1 MQHSNTSSSY
11 PVSHL
16 LLAISLTIGLAF
28 YFFSSQGAEQ
38 NERITTEGILLQV
51 KEEAVLAS
59 LNESASEGL
68 ENSPVQPPVAVVDS
82 TKKASLEPGIES
94 SRHAQTVWD
103 ADITALLDKKV
114 EKVRSGDNLAAIFA
128 RLKIPAKQLQLVLD
142 SNPLSKRLTRIY
154 PGQNLEFLLNNAN
167 ELVQLTYR
175 PSPLEK
181 LNFRRNGKTFDASF
195 ETRIPDTNVVFKQAT
210 IDSSLFLA
218 GQSIGFNDDLTL
230 RLAHIFQWDID
241 FVLDIRTNDQ
251 FHVVFEE
258 KYLDGNFL
266 GYGQILAAEFRNRD
280 TVYRAVR
287 YTDSAGQSDYY
298 NPNGDNMRKAF
309 LRAPVEF
316 SRISSNFNPRRL
328 HPIRKRVSPHRGI
341 DYAAP
346 KGTPILAAGDGKIVA
361 AQKNG
366 PNGNYVFIQ
375 HGEQFQTKYLH
386 LSKFARGVRR
396 GKKVS
401 QGQVI
406 GYVGSTG
413 WATAAHLHYEFLVNG
428 VHKNPRTV
436 KLPKADAISGKER
449 EQFLL
454 ASTGLLDLLDNYK
467 GQSVSQNAT
476 LPDSTILSITAGP

>member
-1 MQHSNTSSSY
+1 M
-11 PVSHL
+11 
-16 LLAISLTIGLAF
+16 
-28 YFFSSQGAEQ
+28 
-38 NERITTEGILLQV
+38 
-51 KEEAVLAS
+51 AS
-59 LNESASEGL
+59 LNERTSQEFETKGL
-68 ENSPVQPPVAVVDS
+68 EQQVTATPVIKENATKAALTVLTSPKEA
-82 TKKASLEPGIES
+82 TA
-94 SRHAQTVWD
+94 WD
-103 ADITALLDKKV
+103 ASNTRLLDKKI
-114 EKVRSGDNLAAIFA
+114 EKVRPGDNLAAIFA
-128 RLKIPAKQLQLVLD
+128 RLKIPARQLHLVLD
-142 SNPLSKRLTRIY
+142 SDPLSTRLKRIY
-154 PGQNLEFLLNNAN
+154 PGHNLEFLLNNSN
-167 ELVQLTYR
+167 ELVQLTYQ
-175 PSPLEK
+175 PSPLET
-181 LNFRRNGKTFDASF
+181 LNFRRSGNSYNATF
-195 ETRIPDTNVVFKQAT
+195 ETRVPQTSVVYQQAT

-218 GQSIGFNDDLTL
+218 GQNIGFNDDLTL

-251 FHVVFEE
+251 FHVVYEE
-258 KYLDGNFL
+258 RYLDGNFL
-266 GYGQILAAEFRNRD
+266 GYGQILAAEFKNQNNI
-280 TVYRAVR
+280 YRAVR

-298 NPNGDNMRKAF
+298 NPDGDNMRKAF

-346 KGTPILAAGDGKIVA
+346 TGTPILAAGDGKVVA

-428 VHKNPRTV
+428 VHQNPRTV
-436 KLPKADAISGKER
+436 KLPKADAISSGER
-449 EQFLL
+449 EKFML
-454 ASTGLLDLLDNYK
+454 ASSGLLDLLDSYK
-467 GQSVSQNAT
+467 ARGIAQKAT
-476 LPDSTILSITAGP
+476 LPESIISSITAAP

>member
-1 MQHSNTSSSY
+1 MQHSNTSPNY
-11 PVSHL
+11 PISHF
-16 LLAISLTIGLAF
+16 LLAIGLSVGLAF
-28 YFFSSQGAEQ
+28 YFFSSQGAES

-59 LNESASEGL
+59 LTQSANKGIEKDHR
-68 ENSPVQPPVAVVDS
+68 QPVAPAPIE
-82 TKKASLEPGIES
+82 KKTPKSEPVS
-94 SRHAQTVWD
+94 QKYTVWD
-103 ADITALLDKKV
+103 ADTTALLKRKV
-114 EKVRSGDNLAAIFA
+114 EKVRSGDNLAVIFA
-128 RLKIPAKQLQLVLD
+128 RLKIPARQLQLVLD
-142 SNPLSKRLTRIY
+142 SNVLSKRLRRIY
-154 PGQNLEFLLNNAN
+154 PGHNLEFLLNNTN
-167 ELVQLTYR
+167 ELVQLTYQ
-175 PSPLEK
+175 PSPLETLK
-181 LNFRRNGKTFDASF
+181 FRREGNSFNASF
-195 ETRIPDTNVVFKQAT
+195 ETREPNTSIVYQQAT

-218 GQSIGFNDDLTL
+218 GQNIGFNDDLTL

-241 FVLDIRTNDQ
+241 FVLDIRKDDQ
-251 FHVVFEE
+251 FYVVFEE
-258 KYLDGNFL
+258 RYLDGNFL
-266 GYGQILAAEFRNRD
+266 GYGQILAAEFKNQNK
-280 TVYRAVR
+280 VYRAVR
-287 YTDSAGQSDYY
+287 YTDDNGQSDYY
-298 NPNGDNMRKAF
+298 NPEGDNMRKAF
-309 LRAPVEF
+309 LRAPLEF

-346 KGTPILAAGDGKIVA
+346 TGTPILAAGDGKVIA
-361 AQKNG
+361 AQKSR

-436 KLPKADAISGKER
+436 KLPKADAISSAER
-449 EQFLL
+449 ANFML
-454 ASTGLLDLLDNYK
+454 ATSGVLDLLDHYK
-467 GQSVSQNAT
+467 EVGSFQKTT
-476 LPDSTILSITAGP
+476 LPDSIISSITAAP